1 MSEER
6 DEDLMRLSFLFK
18 GTVTDEDVVKDR
30 SDIMLEGIPTGILE
44 NAMNGLSVGLTMSIC
59 TNSDPSGF
67 FCIRLT

>member
-6 DEDLMRLSFLFK
+6 DEDLMCLSFLFK

-44 NAMNGLSVGLTMSIC
+44 NAMNGLSVGLTISIC
-59 TNSDPSGF
+59 TNFDPSGF